1 MFSFSLSYLQA
12 NIIFRTQQ
20 TTSTTI
26 FLVGNALLV
35 ILVVS
40 FVLSIS
46 LLFDFEQNR
55 FIDYQLS
62 ILHPKL
68 IIIERIIFSSLFTF
82 VLMLPFFPV
91 SKLLLQD
98 GVAMSNASW
107 PQTFL
112 MLYAGA
118 LFCSSYHLLAVCVMK
133 NHQQHFI
140 VLDACQHSTYD
151 LGWLLGT
158 TINRTTKFCF
168 TRLYRVLKSAY
179 IFDSRIAASI
189 IERLRIF
196 TGQRVRGCHFWFFST
211 IHVADV
217 SLFQE
222 KNRSYLNKQSTFESI
237 FQNQFVYTYVP

>member
-1 MFSFSLSYLQA
+1 MTTQKTIRKSCLIFWQFLRRDYHQYRKQLGKFFINYGLIRPLLFSFSLSYLQA

-46 LLFDFEQNR
+46 LLFDFEQDR

-98 GVAMSNASW
+98 GVATSNASW

-133 NHQQHFI
+133 K
-140 VLDACQHSTYD
+140 TP
-151 LGWLLGT
+151 
-158 TINRTTKFCF
+158 
-168 TRLYRVLKSAY
+168 
-179 IFDSRIAASI
+179 IAFHRS
-189 IERLRIF
+189 
-196 TGQRVRGCHFWFFST
+196 GC
-211 IHVADV
+211 
-217 SLFQE
+217 
-222 KNRSYLNKQSTFESI
+222 
-237 FQNQFVYTYVP
+237 VPVFHL